1 MTLAEYEEMLKNY
14 VPPVIAEEKPGLNG
28 WAIAGTVGGV
38 LLLAGGVCVSW
49 VFLRKKTSKSLA

>member
-1 MTLAEYEEMLKNY
+1 MTLAKYEEMLKNY
-14 VPPVIAEEKPGLNG
+14 VPPVIAEEKSGLNG
-28 WAIAGTVGGV
+28 WAIAGIVGGV